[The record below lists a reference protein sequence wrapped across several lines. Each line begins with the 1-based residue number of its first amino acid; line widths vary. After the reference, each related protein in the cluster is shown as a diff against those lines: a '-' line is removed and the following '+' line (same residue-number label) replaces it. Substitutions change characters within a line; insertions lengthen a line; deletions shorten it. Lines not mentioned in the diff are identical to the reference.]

1 MSTDDQAS
9 EVRGDPRQ
17 LEFAIARRA
26 LPVKLATS
34 LQLLLQRTSAR
45 LRAETDEGLGPLG
58 LTARQA
64 AVLATLDH
72 AGPLS
77 QQTLGSLLGVDRTT
91 MVALVDHLEKIRA
104 VERRRDAKD
113 RRVYALKLT
122 PKGSQLAHKGAAA
135 LDKAESHVLASLPR
149 ADRDRLRKLL
159 TLLCE
164 WT

>member
-1 MSTDDQAS
+1 MSADHSPTPS
-9 EVRGDPRQ
+9 DPRQ

-26 LPVKLATS
+26 LPLKLAQS
-34 LQLLLQRTSAR
+34 LQLLLARTSAR
-45 LRAETDEGLGPLG
+45 LRAETDKGLQPLG
-58 LTARQA
+58 LTAREA

-91 MVALVDHLEKIRA
+91 MVAIVDRLEELRA

-122 PKGSQLAHKGAAA
+122 QKGAQLAHRGAGA
-135 LDKAESHVLASLPR
+135 LDKAEHHVLASLPR
-149 ADRDRLRKLL
+149 TDRDRLRKLL

-164 WT
+164 WS